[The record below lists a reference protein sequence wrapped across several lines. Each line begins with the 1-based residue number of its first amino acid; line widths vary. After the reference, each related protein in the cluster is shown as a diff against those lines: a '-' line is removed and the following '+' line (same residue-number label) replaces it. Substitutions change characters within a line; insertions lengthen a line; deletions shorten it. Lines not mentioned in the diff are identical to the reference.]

1 MIDRM
6 SAGSRNSLVVG
17 RPCLSRRSSRR
28 CDTVAINF
36 ERTHESTVK
45 LQYLP
50 TGIMKSS
57 GPTVAGALEVV
68 GTTVQ

>member
-1 MIDRM
+1 
-6 SAGSRNSLVVG
+6 
-17 RPCLSRRSSRR
+17 
-28 CDTVAINF
+28 
-36 ERTHESTVK
+36 VK